1 MLRGFSFFWIIFIGY
16 FIFVHPAIIYYSTG
30 YESVDLSTVSPN
42 TALSMLALSVTL
54 WLIVGC
60 LSLWVLLRY
69 TYFAQRNIRILL
81 RDGVR
86 LRTKVVGVTLLKGAS
101 SKSVPKTIVLELVN
115 LEGETIRHSMS
126 FNDSKPE
133 QQRYQVGSICYLR
146 VDPSFT
152 KRPSVL
158 LEESLVKINW
168 SLPLVWLLFVA
179 SAIYYFQFSYDLESA
194 GYGWR
199 FLSFWHPLIIIPA
212 CCLFFPGILY
222 GLIKFVFMKKMNMG
236 GKVEFLK
243 FKGKRALA
251 SITRVE
257 QTGTMINDQPE
268 IRFHVEFLDGAGRN
282 VSAQIKKIVSLIDVA
297 QVRSQKEAFVFYDP
311 NNTQTVAFEED
322 ISKQ

>member
-1 MLRGFSFFWIIFIGY
+1 MLRGFSFFWTIFIGY

-30 YESVDLSTVSPN
+30 YENVDLSTVSPN
-42 TALSMLALSVTL
+42 TALAMLALSGTL
-54 WLIVGC
+54 WFIVGG
-60 LSLWVLLRY
+60 LSLWILLRY
-69 TYFAQRNIRILL
+69 TYFALRNIRILL

-86 LRTKVVGVTLLKGAS
+86 LRSKVVSVTLLKGAS

-133 QQRYQVGSICYLR
+133 QERYKVGSICYLR

-152 KRPSVL
+152 KLPSVL
-158 LEESLVKINW
+158 LEESFVKVNW
-168 SLPLVWLLFVA
+168 VLPLVWLLFVA
-179 SAIYYFQFSYDLESA
+179 SAIYYFQFSYQLESA

-212 CCLFFPGILY
+212 CCIFFPGVIF

-236 GKVEFLK
+236 REMEFLK
-243 FKGKRALA
+243 FNGKKVLA
-251 SITRVE
+251 SITGVE
-257 QTGTMINDQPE
+257 QTGTLINDQPE
-268 IRFHVEFLDGAGRN
+268 IRFHVEFLDGAGRK

-311 NNTQTVAFEED
+311 SNPQSVAFEQD
-322 ISKQ
+322 INKQ